1 MKILNQ
7 IRFNIKLFPNKMSS
21 PFSKS
26 LEESYNRLSGIYV
39 PATEESRVVSSSSLN
54 FLSKNVIIYSAYI
67 LAVILSVVFS
77 KKLLYSQGKLD
88 YMKLIVWAV
97 VVIGMPYI
105 YYIYSR

>member
-1 MKILNQ
+1 
-7 IRFNIKLFPNKMSS
+7 MSS

-39 PATEESRVVSSSSLN
+39 PTTDDSHVVSSSRFN
-54 FLSKNVIIYSAYI
+54 FLSKKVIIYSGYI
-67 LAVILSVVFS
+67 LAVILSFIFS

-97 VVIGMPYI
+97 VVIGLPYI
-105 YYIYSR
+105 YHIYSR